1 MKSRKKVK
9 GNNNL
14 NGEIKIINKEQV
26 QQKQK
31 AASER
36 ERAIKTS
43 FIIKDLQKAKREL
56 EKQNATLRKINLE
69 LETKLN
75 SSNRHLSKKQ

>member
-36 ERAIKTS
+36 ES
-43 FIIKDLQKAKREL
+43 N
-56 EKQNATLRKINLE
+56 QNIV
-69 LETKLN
+69 
-75 SSNRHLSKKQ
+75 HH